1 MLTFYWSTFFRTGQ
15 LNNKARYFRI
25 RLISTDQREYFQ
37 HLESF
42 LRLIEPIIQ
51 DLKVK
56 GFIK

>member
-1 MLTFYWSTFFRTGQ
+1 MYGRRDP
-15 LNNKARYFRI
+15 NPIDNKSPDTI
-25 RLISTDQREYFQ
+25 VPGLCTDQQEYFQ

>member
-1 MLTFYWSTFFRTGQ
+1 MCSIPVCTPE
-15 LNNKARYFRI
+15 
-25 RLISTDQREYFQ
+25 REYFQ

>member
-1 MLTFYWSTFFRTGQ
+1 MVQSLDEAFIGHSFNRTVQ
-15 LNNKARYFRI
+15 Q
-25 RLISTDQREYFQ
+25 DDFQ
-37 HLESF
+37 HLESY